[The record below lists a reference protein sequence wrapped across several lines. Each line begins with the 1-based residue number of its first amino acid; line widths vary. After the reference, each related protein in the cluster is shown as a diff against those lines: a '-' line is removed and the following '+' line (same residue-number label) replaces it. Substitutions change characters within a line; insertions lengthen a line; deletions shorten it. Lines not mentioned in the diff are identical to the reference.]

1 MVIIGGGSAGLTA
14 GIYCGRSRLK
24 TLIIEQAL
32 VGGLITSTEDLE
44 NYPGF
49 PNGVGGEE
57 LMNLFYEQA
66 KNYGVDFKFTN
77 VKEVDFQRMKN
88 SRNF

>member
-49 PNGVGGEE
+49 PNGVGGGEE

-77 VKEVDFQRMKN
+77 VKEVDFSEDEK
-88 SRNF
+88 